1 MTFGLEHRPF
11 ADFDDEVRIA
21 DISALHDLVTSP
33 VTVRGLHAWAGDSP
47 SRAALLS
54 EVGFVSIRWS
64 KTLGQPRTP
73 TLAAAFTVT
82 HEYWAEEYYDA
93 GGGHLVDRSKWLA
106 VRDGP
111 LVFPGAG
118 NDDEYVVPVLLYPV
132 FFWLNRLRVELARP
146 DWDRPSID
154 ITPAGYKVVTPSEQ
168 AFKYLRQY
176 GPPVVLT
183 DVRVEKV
190 PYRLIE

>member
-33 VTVRGLHAWAGDSP
+33 VAERCLHAWAGDSP

-54 EVGFVSIRWS
+54 EVAFVLIRWS
-64 KTLGQPRTP
+64 KALGQPRTP

-82 HEYWAEEYYDA
+82 HDYWAEEYYDA
-93 GGGHLVDRSKWLA
+93 GGGHLVDRSKWYPA
-106 VRDGP
+106 PNGP
-111 LVFPGAG
+111 VVFPGAD

-132 FFWLNRLRVELARP
+132 FFWVNRLRVGLASPRLGRP
-146 DWDRPSID
+146 AHRYH
-154 ITPAGYKVVTPSEQ
+154 AGYKVVTPSEQ
-168 AFKYLRQY
+168 TFQYLRQI